1 MAGIGSTQFRLR
13 ARRIASGVRRKRIRH
28 TEPLL
33 PPRRSQ
39 CLRFTKYRA
48 AHHQAGP
55 SGAECAIDLREPLK
69 IQSSPKCPTRGRRSA
84 TGKGSPC
91 GVVSKARKIFH
102 RAAYAGYVS
111 KKFFTQRSNWDE
123 MWIFRGSLIE
133 NSGARAAR
141 HKGLTLVELL
151 VAISVL
157 GFIAVLGWRGLDSI
171 VRARIALTS
180 DLEQTRGM
188 QLAFAQLQSDCAHLV
203 SSSALP
209 NRIPLAVGQRR
220 LTLVRTVF
228 TDNQPSRLQVISYRV
243 NDGILIRRESAA
255 TRDLRELDTLWQTA
269 VNDTDTSQAVT
280 LQSDVA
286 AMTMRLWLNGG
297 WGTEA
302 DAVIT
307 IGGSTATS
315 LVPTGLEVT
324 MQLRGR
330 DTGMLKIFLL
340 GAV

>member
-1 MAGIGSTQFRLR
+1 MRN
-13 ARRIASGVRRKRIRH
+13 
-28 TEPLL
+28 
-33 PPRRSQ
+33 RS
-39 CLRFTKYRA
+39 
-48 AHHQAGP
+48 
-55 SGAECAIDLREPLK
+55 
-69 IQSSPKCPTRGRRSA
+69 
-84 TGKGSPC
+84 
-91 GVVSKARKIFH
+91 
-102 RAAYAGYVS
+102 
-111 KKFFTQRSNWDE
+111 
-123 MWIFRGSLIE
+123 IE
-133 NSGARAAR
+133 HNGARTTR
-141 HKGLTLVELL
+141 QKGLTLVELL

-157 GFIAVLGWRGLDSI
+157 GFVAVLGWRGLDGI

-203 SSSALP
+203 SPSALP
-209 NRIPLAVGQRR
+209 NRIPLAVGQGQ

-228 TDNQPSRLQVISYRV
+228 ADNQPSRLQVIAYRV
-243 NDGILIRRESAA
+243 RDGVLSRRESAA

-269 VNDTDTSQAVT
+269 VNDTDTGQAPFDKLRTGVT

-286 AMTMRLWLNGG
+286 AMTMRLWINGG
-297 WGTEA
+297 WRTEA

-307 IGGSTATS
+307 IGGSTATPS
-315 LVPTGLEVT
+315 IPTGLEVT

>member
-1 MAGIGSTQFRLR
+1 MRN
-13 ARRIASGVRRKRIRH
+13 
-28 TEPLL
+28 
-33 PPRRSQ
+33 RS
-39 CLRFTKYRA
+39 
-48 AHHQAGP
+48 
-55 SGAECAIDLREPLK
+55 
-69 IQSSPKCPTRGRRSA
+69 
-84 TGKGSPC
+84 
-91 GVVSKARKIFH
+91 
-102 RAAYAGYVS
+102 
-111 KKFFTQRSNWDE
+111 
-123 MWIFRGSLIE
+123 IE
-133 NSGARAAR
+133 HNGARATR

-157 GFIAVLGWRGLDSI
+157 GFVAVLGWRGLDSI

-203 SSSALP
+203 SPSALP
-209 NRIPLAVGQRR
+209 NRIPLAVGQGQ

-228 TDNQPSRLQVISYRV
+228 ADNQPSRLQVIAYRV
-243 NDGILIRRESAA
+243 RDGVLTRRESAA

-269 VNDTDTSQAVT
+269 VNDTDTGQAPFDKLRTGVT

-286 AMTMRLWLNGG
+286 AMTMRLWINGG
-297 WGTEA
+297 WRTEA

-307 IGGSTATS
+307 IGGSTATPS
-315 LVPTGLEVT
+315 IPTGLEVT